1 MTRYGIFGGTFNPV
15 HNAHLIAAESVR
27 EQMHLDKILFV
38 PSGVP
43 PLKAPEEILDI
54 KHRLEMVKIA
64 IEDNP
69 FFEVSSIEITAKG
82 KTFTVDTL
90 LSLRKKYGNEVVTFY
105 LIIGMDNLAVLH
117 TWKDPGKLFL
127 LSEVVVINRPGYL
140 ISDVNNEFS
149 RQVLFVPVPDVN
161 ISSSDIRLRV
171 QENKSIKYLVPA
183 GVEKYIYE
191 NNLYTL

>member
-1 MTRYGIFGGTFNPV
+1 
-15 HNAHLIAAESVR
+15 
-27 EQMHLDKILFV
+27 MHLDKILFV